1 MKATICND
9 YVMTMGEGVR
19 ISQVSKTFTIFRAKK
34 GQCDRELIEAASK
47 GVFEQLNDS
56 NDEWQ
61 ILVKSEL
68 ISWED

>member
-1 MKATICND
+1 MKATINND
-9 YVMTMGEGVR
+9 YVLTMGEGVR
-19 ISQVSKTFTIFRAKK
+19 ISQVSKNYTIFRAKK
-34 GQCDRELIEAASK
+34 GQCDRELIEAASQ

-68 ISWED
+68 IEWED